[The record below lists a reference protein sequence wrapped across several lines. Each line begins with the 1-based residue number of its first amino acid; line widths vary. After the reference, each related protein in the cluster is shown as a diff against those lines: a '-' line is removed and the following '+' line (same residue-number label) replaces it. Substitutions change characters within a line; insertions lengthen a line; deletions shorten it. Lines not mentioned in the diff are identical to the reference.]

1 MSSNLDKAEVLARLA
16 ARSDLTDIER
26 AVLREAAERF
36 RSAEPD
42 SAVKASDRALRST
55 PAKARP
61 SRGER
66 RAGRLTPAPPEAL
79 VPAEQKAAIL
89 WSDGAARGNPGP
101 AGAGALLKTPGG
113 EVLAECSQ
121 YLGNTTNNVAE
132 YKAVL
137 LGLERALELGIR
149 AIEVRA
155 DSELLIK
162 QLRGE
167 YRVKNE
173 GLKPL
178 YENAK
183 RLLDRFASKKLVHVR
198 REHNSDA
205 DRLANL
211 GIDSRGRASS

>member
-1 MSSNLDKAEVLARLA
+1 VSSNLDKAEVLARLA
-16 ARSDLTDIER
+16 ARSDLTEVER
-26 AVLREAAERF
+26 AVLLEAAERF
-36 RSAEPD
+36 RSAKPADDVAKPADD
-42 SAVKASDRALRST
+42 SAPRKS
-55 PAKARP
+55 RP

-66 RAGRLTPAPPEAL
+66 RAERLTPAPLETSS
-79 VPAEQKAAIL
+79 PAAQDTAIL

-101 AGAGALLKTPGG
+101 AGAGAILKTPGG
-113 EVLAECSQ
+113 DVLAECSQ

-149 AIEVRA
+149 NVEVRA

-167 YRVKNE
+167 YRVRSD

-178 YENAK
+178 YEAAK

-198 REHNSDA
+198 REHNGDA

-211 GIDSRGRASS
+211 GIDERQ